1 MSSISNATYLDIF
14 YNALRIRLVEE
25 RIAARYSDQ
34 KMRCPTHLSIGQ
46 ELPAAIVSQCLRE
59 GDCAVSSHR
68 AHAHYLAKGGNL
80 KGLIA
85 EIYGKETG
93 CSKGIG
99 GSMHLIDK
107 SVNFMGSTAIVGN
120 SIPVGVGLA
129 LAQKQ
134 AALQQISCIYFGD
147 GATEEGVYYESL
159 NFAAVKSLPAL
170 FVCEQNLYSV
180 YSPLSVRQPKERSI
194 AAVSSAMGVTSLQ
207 ASGYNVEDTLEKA
220 LQLIKHIRATSTPGL
235 LEISTYRWREHCGP
249 NFDNS
254 IGYREENE
262 FFKWQKID
270 PLQEPLNGFF
280 GQFLNP
286 KMLADYHDQISKE
299 IDEAF
304 EFAEASSFP
313 DATALYQ
320 GEFA

>member
-1 MSSISNATYLDIF
+1 M
-14 YNALRIRLVEE
+14 
-25 RIAARYSDQ
+25 
-34 KMRCPTHLSIGQ
+34 
-46 ELPAAIVSQCLRE
+46 SQCLRE

-180 YSPLSVRQPKERSI
+180 YSPLSVRQPRN
-194 AAVSSAMGVTSLQ
+194 VQSLLFL
-207 ASGYNVEDTLEKA
+207 VLWV
-220 LQLIKHIRATSTPGL
+220 LHL
-235 LEISTYRWREHCGP
+235 YRW
-249 NFDNS
+249 
-254 IGYREENE
+254 I
-262 FFKWQKID
+262 
-270 PLQEPLNGFF
+270 
-280 GQFLNP
+280 
-286 KMLADYHDQISKE
+286 
-299 IDEAF
+299 
-304 EFAEASSFP
+304 
-313 DATALYQ
+313 
-320 GEFA
+320 